1 MRTHESVVGET
12 VEKLAVIDG
21 KATNRMVVSRKTAN
35 MARLVEARTVHW
47 LRGGRPGAVTPSV
60 GTVIEVLGSATA
72 SSADGCPPTVGS
84 ADSESQ
90 I

>member
-1 MRTHESVVGET
+1 LRTHESVVGAT

-21 KATNRMVVSRKTAN
+21 KATNRIVVSRKTAN

-47 LRGGRPGAVTPSV
+47 LRGGRGAVTPSV

-72 SSADGCPPTVGS
+72 SSVDEWCADVFP
-84 ADSESQ
+84 
-90 I
+90 